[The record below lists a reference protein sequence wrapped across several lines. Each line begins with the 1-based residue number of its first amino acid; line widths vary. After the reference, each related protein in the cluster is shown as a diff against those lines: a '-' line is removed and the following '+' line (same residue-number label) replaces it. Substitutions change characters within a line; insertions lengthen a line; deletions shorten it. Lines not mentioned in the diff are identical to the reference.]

1 MPASQS
7 QVPELQSWVPGACPP
22 LATAFVGSP
31 AHPEA
36 LVAPVPSSG
45 GPHRPV
51 GSLQLLQGQAQQ
63 RTTGGEV
70 DRYLCGTGGTSRVPG
85 LAPVMTFSTPG
96 RLSRPSLSDP
106 ILHHSFLQKH
116 VSSLFHLHPFLLLC
130 FFAVL
135 PSKPLSFSGS
145 LTAIDRDH
153 PKIPKARHAASSTL
167 ASSNDQSHPTPA
179 PVFHLPSWS
188 LTGYL
193 YLALPLLLYSWVLGR
208 FTLSFLVAPCSFL
221 RSLRGVSRN
230 SASSSHPA
238 CWIPVVDLDVTQR
251 ERLPSSPWPSA
262 S

>member
-1 MPASQS
+1 
-7 QVPELQSWVPGACPP
+7 
-22 LATAFVGSP
+22 
-31 AHPEA
+31 
-36 LVAPVPSSG
+36 
-45 GPHRPV
+45 
-51 GSLQLLQGQAQQ
+51 
-63 RTTGGEV
+63 
-70 DRYLCGTGGTSRVPG
+70 
-85 LAPVMTFSTPG
+85 
-96 RLSRPSLSDP
+96 
-106 ILHHSFLQKH
+106 
-116 VSSLFHLHPFLLLC
+116 
-130 FFAVL
+130 
-135 PSKPLSFSGS
+135 LSFSGS

-167 ASSNDQSHPTPA
+167 ASSNDKSHPTPA